1 MSLSTASA
9 HSLNSSRDSDCTTSP
24 FTPTHFDVVI
34 RSPSLRPQLFRW
46 LSTQQRPF
54 YSRES
59 TYNVHGIILCTQVRA
74 DLASSVQLKS
84 TERAMGTWGVGFVYL
99 KDRSTLEASRINLA
113 HTLFRQELS
122 YTFLSSAP
130 NLLRRKS
137 TMLQVKG
144 LSFKLTTMNVAE
156 HCSWKSFLS
165 HGAPV
170 CYVKQVSALRPAL
183 WGTPLAVIS
192 TCMSHRGASCCCA
205 FCGQCH

>member
-1 MSLSTASA
+1 M
-9 HSLNSSRDSDCTTSP
+9 
-24 FTPTHFDVVI
+24 
-34 RSPSLRPQLFRW
+34 
-46 LSTQQRPF
+46 
-54 YSRES
+54 
-59 TYNVHGIILCTQVRA
+59 
-74 DLASSVQLKS
+74 
-84 TERAMGTWGVGFVYL
+84 GVGFVYL